1 MSTIIDWTYGATEQR
16 SRYYESA
23 VVTWSLARAI
33 FGQFVDSRSIV
44 VIPAE
49 FRGAMITTEARGV
62 DVPPTQALRIDR
74 DRMDIGIPRRRD
86 DRGSD

>member
-1 MSTIIDWTYGATEQR
+1 MIIDWTYGTAEQR

-23 VVTWSLARAI
+23 VVTWSLVRAI
-33 FGQFVDSRSIV
+33 FGQFVDSRSIA

-62 DVPPTQALRIDR
+62 DVPPTRAVRIDR
-74 DRMDIGIPRRRD
+74 DRMDIEIPRRRD
-86 DRGSD
+86 DRGSDQ